1 MIIVD
6 AIHKR
11 YPTGVEAVRGLSLE
25 VPAGEV
31 FGLVGPNG
39 AGKST
44 LLKLI
49 AGLLRP
55 ERGGVRVD
63 GEDVTGRPAAA
74 ARLVGLMP
82 DPLGVYTD
90 ITCLEY
96 LEFFGRVLE
105 LSARVRRER
114 IKEAVALLE
123 LDPWLEAEVETLS
136 AGWQRRLALGRVLL
150 SRVPVL
156 LLDEPAA
163 GLDVKARADLLAI
176 VRRIASS
183 GRTVIV
189 SSHILP
195 ELQELADRF
204 GILDKGSWLEVMH
217 GQVYFRRD
225 ELTAGFGAAFWELRC
240 AAPEQAYRTMVAHGF
255 DLPPPTPD
263 GMLRVVAADAAR
275 ASEALAVVVSAGIA
289 VYDFHRHATGLT
301 DVVLRCLE
309 GQPEEKQ

>member
-1 MIIVD
+1 MIVVD

-55 ERGGVRVD
+55 ESGQVRVD
-63 GEDVTGRPAAA
+63 GEDVTGRPDTA
-74 ARLVGLMP
+74 ARRVGLMP

-90 ITCLEY
+90 ITCHEY
-96 LEFFGRVLE
+96 LDFFGRVLA
-105 LSARVRRER
+105 LPDSLRRER
-114 IKEAVALLE
+114 IDEAVALLE
-123 LDPWLEAEVETLS
+123 LEPWMDAEVETLS

-176 VRRIASS
+176 VRRLAGT
-183 GRTVIV
+183 GRTVVV

-204 GILDKGSWLEVMH
+204 GILDKGRWIEVAP
-217 GQVYFRRD
+217 GQVYFRRAD
-225 ELTAGFGAAFWELRC
+225 LTAGFGAASWDLRC
-240 AAPEQAYRTMVAHGF
+240 DAPDRAATALAARGF
-255 DLPPPTPD
+255 AVPPSAQD
-263 GMLRVVAADAAR
+263 GVLQVIASDEAR
-275 ASEALAVVVSAGIA
+275 ASEALSAVVSAGVA
-289 VYDFHRHATGLT
+289 VYDFRRRATGLS
-301 DVVLRCLE
+301 DLVLRCLE
-309 GQPEEKQ
+309 EHPEAKP

>member
-1 MIIVD
+1 MVNVD
-6 AIHKR
+6 SLHKR
-11 YPTGVEAVRGLSLE
+11 YPNGVEAVRGLSLE

-55 ERGGVRVD
+55 EQGCVRIA
-63 GEDVTGRPAAA
+63 GHDVTGTPDVAAC
-74 ARLVGLMP
+74 LVGLMP

-90 ITCLEY
+90 ISCHEY
-96 LEFFGRVLE
+96 LEFFGRILE
-105 LSARVRRER
+105 LPPRVLRER
-114 IKEAVALLE
+114 IDEAVAILE
-123 LDPWLEAEVETLS
+123 LGPWMESEVETLS

-163 GLDVKARADLLAI
+163 GLDVRARADLLTV
-176 VRRIASS
+176 VRRLAGT
-183 GRTVIV
+183 GRTVVI

-204 GILDKGSWLEVMH
+204 GILDKGRWLEVAP
-217 GQVYFRRD
+217 GQVYFRRS
-225 ELTAGFGAAFWELRC
+225 ELTEGLGAASWELRC
-240 AAPEQAYRTMVAHGF
+240 TAPEQARAALSARGF
-255 DLPPPTPD
+255 VVPPPGPE
-263 GMLRVVAADAAR
+263 GVLLVAAADATA
-275 ASEALAVVVSAGIA
+275 ASEALTVVVSAGVA
-289 VYDFHRHATGLT
+289 VLAFRRRTTGLT
-301 DVVLRCLE
+301 DLVLRCLE
-309 GQPEEKQ
+309 EQPGEKA